1 MRSMVVGTEQGARR
15 GPTVASATRAIDP
28 ASDRPVYKQIADML
42 RQRMDAG
49 DIAPGGRL
57 PSESELMQQFG
68 VARATVRRS
77 FDLLAM
83 EGRVRTVKG
92 VGVFARAPTA
102 APIRTQRAERL
113 ARRHRTSGKS
123 ALEIDAER
131 TGARL
136 TQEIVERADVPA
148 PPLVA
153 RCLDIPG
160 GQPVFVR
167 RRVIAIEGSP
177 AQLAD
182 SYIPLD
188 IAVAP
193 VREQYTGPGRTYARI
208 EEQGHRLTRFR
219 EQLTFRMPTP
229 DEVRA
234 LHLDVGV
241 PVIDLVRVA
250 YTDDRPVECF
260 VSVLAG
266 DKHRFEYHIDV
277 DTGVCRA

>member
-1 MRSMVVGTEQGARR
+1 MVVSTTRRAQGA
-15 GPTVASATRAIDP
+15 TVADAARTIDP
-28 ASDRPVYKQIADML
+28 ASDRPVYKQIADLL
-42 RQRMDAG
+42 RKRMDAG

-57 PSESELMQQFG
+57 PSESELMEQFG

-77 FDLLAM
+77 LDLLAM
-83 EGRVRTVKG
+83 EGRVRTVRG
-92 VGVFARAPTA
+92 VGVFARAA
-102 APIRTQRAERL
+102 IVAPIRTHRADRL
-113 ARRHRTSGKS
+113 ARRHRTSGKGP
-123 ALEIDAER
+123 LEIDAER

-136 TQEIVERADVPA
+136 TQTLIERADVPA
-148 PPLVA
+148 PPVAA
-153 RCLDIPG
+153 RCLDIPE

-167 RRVIAIEGSP
+167 RRVIDIEGAP

-188 IAVAP
+188 IAVGR
-193 VREQYTGPGRTYARI
+193 VREEYTGPGSTYTRI
-208 EEQGHRLTRFR
+208 EEQGHRLTRYR

-229 DEVRA
+229 DEARA

-241 PVIDLVRVA
+241 PVIDLLRVA
-250 YTDDRPVECF
+250 YADDRPVECF